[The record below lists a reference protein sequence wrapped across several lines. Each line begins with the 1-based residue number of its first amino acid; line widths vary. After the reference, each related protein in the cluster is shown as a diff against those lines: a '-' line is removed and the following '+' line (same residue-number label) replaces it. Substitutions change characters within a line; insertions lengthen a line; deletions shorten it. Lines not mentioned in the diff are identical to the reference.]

1 METRGSRSDA
11 PREVHMTKP
20 VGGQFPLFFS
30 LSEYLTGEPGL
41 DHNLAERH
49 FSRLRSVSDPAALAK
64 LLVQWQAAQK
74 NPAQTERLVRK
85 ILSDS
90 VLGPLAKALIMLW
103 YTGGIK
109 DVVGNTSVWTIETA
123 ADYFGALAW
132 KVVGCHPP
140 GLSNQFFGHWKYP
153 TEF

>member
-1 METRGSRSDA
+1 
-11 PREVHMTKP
+11 MTKP
-20 VGGQFPLFFS
+20 VGGGQFPLFFS
-30 LSEYLTGEPGL
+30 LSEYLTGEPNLGR
-41 DHNLAERH
+41 NLAQRH
-49 FSRLRSVSDPAALAK
+49 FSRLRSVSDPSALAE

-90 VLGPLAKALIMLW
+90 ILGPLAKTLIMLW

-109 DVVGNTSVWTIETA
+109 DVVDNTTFWTIETA

-132 KVVGCHPP
+132 KVVGSHPP